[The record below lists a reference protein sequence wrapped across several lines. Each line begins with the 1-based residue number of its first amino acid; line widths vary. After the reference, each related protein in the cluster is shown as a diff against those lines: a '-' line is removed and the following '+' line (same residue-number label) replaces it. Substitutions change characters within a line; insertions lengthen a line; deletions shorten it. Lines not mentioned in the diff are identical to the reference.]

1 MSCSRSE
8 ARMRLL
14 AAYTARCVDD
24 PDFVFSAKLSDYLD
38 EEIVALVAEGDFLKE
53 FSEESRQAKLRQLN
67 AEADR
72 RQRLLRAWR
81 RPMPLHVVRS

>member
-1 MSCSRSE
+1 MSCTRSE

-38 EEIVALVAEGDFLKE
+38 EEIVALVAAGDFLKE

-72 RQRLLRAWR
+72 RQRLLRAWKQPR
-81 RPMPLHVVRS
+81 LSVVQ